1 LVFEQVKVARIIL
14 VKFTPTFRYLMYVA
28 ESQVDPKQKFLYRGS
43 FGETVDGAIRP
54 IVILYEVSSL
64 TFHKINHVPKHY
76 SLGNGPFK

>member
-1 LVFEQVKVARIIL
+1 
-14 VKFTPTFRYLMYVA
+14 MYVA

-64 TFHKINHVPKHY
+64 TFHKLHHVPKHY
-76 SLGNGPFK
+76 SLGKLFAL